1 MANNKIRFI
10 HRADIQNALEAIAML
25 ERPVNA
31 KTDEQRKIESAY
43 WQGYRQ
49 ALDAVKIALVGR
61 LNR

>member
-1 MANNKIRFI
+1 MADNKIRFV

-31 KTDEQRKIESAY
+31 ATDEQRKIESAY

-49 ALDAVKIALVGR
+49 ALEAARQALVGSVTK
-61 LNR
+61 